1 MQLDDNLPHTADQ
14 LVHRDAPASCSL
26 HGPQPEK
33 FNDPKVTAKG
43 EARARVPFKGYETV
57 WFNTGTLCNIACI
70 NCYIESSPRN
80 DRLVYLTRVEVRTFL
95 DEAGLLQNRPAEI
108 GFTGGEPFL
117 NPDFI
122 GMLDDSL
129 AAGFRVLILT
139 NAMKPMQH
147 KKLQLLQLQ
156 RRYPG
161 RIQVRVSIDH
171 YARDGHEKIRG
182 PGTWS
187 PTVAGLSWLSA
198 NGFDLAIAGRLSWPE
213 SEREIRSGY
222 RDLFASLGLG
232 IDADDPAR
240 LVLFPEMSDSKDVPE
255 ISEGCW
261 RILGKSPSDVMCSNS
276 RMVVKRKGAERPV
289 VVACTLLPYAQAFEM
304 GGTLAQAQGPVSL
317 NHSHCA
323 RFCVLGGASCSV
335 QK

>member
-1 MQLDDNLPHTADQ
+1 MHHDDNLLGAAEKLELYRAQANCAIPHYQ
-14 LVHRDAPASCSL
+14 
-26 HGPQPEK
+26 PQM
-33 FNDPKVTAKG
+33 FSDPDVTAKG
-43 EARARVPFKGYETV
+43 EARARVPFNNYETV

-80 DRLVYLTRVEVRTFL
+80 DRLVYLTRAEVRSFL
-95 DEAGLLQNRPAEI
+95 NEATLLSNRPGEI

-122 GMLDDSL
+122 GMLEDSL

-156 RRYPG
+156 QRYPG

-171 YARDGHEKIRG
+171 YARDGHERIRG

-198 NGFDLAIAGRLSWPE
+198 NGFDLAVAGRLIWQE
-213 SEREIRSGY
+213 SESEIRSGY
-222 RDLFASLGLG
+222 HELFASLGLG

-240 LVLFPEMSDSKDVPE
+240 LVLFPEMSDTKDVPE

-261 RILGKSPSDVMCSNS
+261 SILGKSPADVMCSNS
-276 RMVVKRKGAERPV
+276 RMVVKRKGGERPV
-289 VVACTLLPYAQAFEM
+289 VVACTLLPYARAFEM
-304 GGTLAQAQGPVSL
+304 GSTLAQAQGSVSL